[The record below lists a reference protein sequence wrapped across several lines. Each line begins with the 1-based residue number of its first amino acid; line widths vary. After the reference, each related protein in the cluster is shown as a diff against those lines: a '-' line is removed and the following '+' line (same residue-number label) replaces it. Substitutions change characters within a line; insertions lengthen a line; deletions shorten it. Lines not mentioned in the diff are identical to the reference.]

1 MPPLQAPVNDCP
13 ALGPP
18 PYVKEQ
24 SSPSDLFLHAVVA
37 APTPDERPPCPVVGR
52 GAVNRDTAMR
62 SVEVDLIMLD
72 RLLDPVMDR
81 LVWSGLNSFT
91 LFSSVGLVEI
101 V

>member
-24 SSPSDLFLHAVVA
+24 SSPSDLLLHAVVA
-37 APTPDERPPCPVVGR
+37 APTPDEGPPCPVV
-52 GAVNRDTAMR
+52 GAVNRDTAII
-62 SVEVDLIMLD
+62 VDLIMLD

-81 LVWSGLNSFT
+81 LD
-91 LFSSVGLVEI
+91 
-101 V
+101 